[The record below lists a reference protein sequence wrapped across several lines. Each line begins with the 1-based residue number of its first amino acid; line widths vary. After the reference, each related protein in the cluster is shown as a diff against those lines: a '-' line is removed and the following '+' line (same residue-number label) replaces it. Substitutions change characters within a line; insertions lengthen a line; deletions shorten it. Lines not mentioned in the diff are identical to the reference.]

1 MEKLKTVEL
10 KYEYGYEMDD
20 GQLFEYI
27 NKKFVDI
34 MDSRYGIDV
43 SKTKYNMYWNVVY
56 GYKYIAFDSITFTQK
71 EVEKM
76 LWIKVLEWIEIQWW
90 TKMWNDSASY
100 WVDFDSDDW
109 NNNSWK
115 EVVAEWEGVLSAYE
129 VEGMFEELMEDI
141 ERELIEYW
149 ENTLEWM
156 MEDEIILVAF
166 REWLEE
172 NKVEWDYFLWDFYYL
187 TEEKL
192 AKEKEWYTQ
201 VATSGDTSIDGLWV
215 ALELEEKE
223 RVEKYYVIKD

>member
-1 MEKLKTVEL
+1 MAKLKTVEL
-10 KYEYGYEMDD
+10 KCEYGYEIDD

-27 NKKFVDI
+27 NQKFVDI

-43 SKTKYNMYWNVVY
+43 SKTKYNMYWNVGY

-76 LWIKVLEWIEIQWW
+76 LWIKILEWIEIQWW

-109 NNNSWK
+109 DKKDWDK
-115 EVVAEWEGVLSAYE
+115 KVAIEWEKVLSADE

-156 MEDEIILVAF
+156 MEEEIILVAF

-172 NKVEWDYFLWDFYYL
+172 NKIEGDYYL
-187 TEEKL
+187 YDFEYSE
-192 AKEKEWYTQ
+192 KEKEWYTQ
-201 VATSGDTSIDGLWV
+201 VATSGDTNIDGLWV
-215 ALELEEKE
+215 ELDLEEKE
-223 RVEKYYVIKD
+223 RMEKYYVIKD

>member
-1 MEKLKTVEL
+1 MAKLKTVEL
-10 KYEYGYEMDD
+10 KYEYGYCIDD

-27 NKKFVDI
+27 NQKFVDI

-56 GYKYIAFDSITFTQK
+56 GHKYIAFDSITFTQK

-90 TKMWNDSASY
+90 TKMWNDCASY

-109 NNNSWK
+109 NNNSWI

-141 ERELIEYW
+141 ERELIKYW
-149 ENTLEWM
+149 GNTLEWM
-156 MEDEIILVAF
+156 MREEIILVAF
-166 REWLEE
+166 REWLKE
-172 NKVEWDYFLWDFYYL
+172 NKIEWDYFLWDFSYL